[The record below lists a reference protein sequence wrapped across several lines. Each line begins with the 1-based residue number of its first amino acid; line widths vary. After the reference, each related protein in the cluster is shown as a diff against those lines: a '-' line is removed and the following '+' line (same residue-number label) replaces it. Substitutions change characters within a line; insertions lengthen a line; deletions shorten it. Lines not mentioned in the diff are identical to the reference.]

1 MLLFVLS
8 FLISMLPSHPE
19 RAFKMKLPPTEPP
32 AVAWVVPGHVF
43 TLLLFSLVAFQ
54 ADFYLF
60 IRETRFLYSECSC
73 LRNLVYYKN
82 SERVPLLCKHLCT
95 LHFVKAWIFSIL
107 AQQISWRHN
116 RNSNKSQIVTL
127 RYSFPFR
134 RKLRRNCVVICFFE
148 NSVDCK
154 SLKTP
159 KKSQSQWLRA
169 DGLLI

>member
-1 MLLFVLS
+1 MLLFLLS
-8 FLISMLPSHPE
+8 FLFFMLPSHPE
-19 RAFKMKLPPTEPP
+19 RAFKMKLPPAEPP

-43 TLLLFSLVAFQ
+43 YSSVIFPCCLPGGLLSLYRGDEISIFRVFV
-54 ADFYLF
+54 
-60 IRETRFLYSECSC
+60 S
-73 LRNLVYYKN
+73 RNLVYYKN
-82 SERVPLLCKHLCT
+82 SERVPTLCKHLCT
-95 LHFVKAWIFSIL
+95 LHFAKAWIFLIL
-107 AQQISWRHN
+107 VQQISWRHN

-159 KKSQSQWLRA
+159 
-169 DGLLI
+169 